1 MNTIQSIQQTVEA
14 TTKKGASAGQS
25 AGQFASML
33 QLLTSISPQS
43 DPIPQLIPKESESE
57 TSNEQL
63 IALMSEIEGK
73 PGLAKQL
80 LDTPELQLLL
90 DQEPESVE
98 DVIELLHQVEQG
110 EIAGSLETLE
120 RLPVQVKEALPAII
134 TNVLAPKRETAI
146 KEPAKETARMM
157 PAVSLYTP
165 LVKDSAVLEKAT
177 IEPKAAPDAE
187 DAIGLVSRGE
197 AKTEMQVTAQ
207 RPAKEALDLNDP
219 RFDDRLRA
227 KIEAALAKAPFTQGR
242 DGATRLSIR
251 LYPEQLGELVVQLE
265 RKDGEL
271 TVKLFTATE
280 SVKQAIEQQLGK
292 LQQMLQQHAPQTRI
306 ETGIIASNA
315 KDFGREAFDDRR
327 RDAEYQEQQ
336 ADQESEEEED
346 DE

>member
-1 MNTIQSIQQTVEA
+1 VNTIQSIQQTVET
-14 TTKKGASAGQS
+14 TTKKGAAAGQP

-43 DPIPQLIPKESESE
+43 DPIPQLIPKESEGE
-57 TSNEQL
+57 TSNNQL

-90 DQEPESVE
+90 EQEPDAVE
-98 DVIELLHQVEQG
+98 EVIEWLHQVEQG

-120 RLPVQVKEALPAII
+120 RLPVHIQETLPVII
-134 TNVLAPKRETAI
+134 TNVLSPKRETAI
-146 KEPAKETARMM
+146 KAPVKENARLM
-157 PAVSLYTP
+157 PAISLNTP
-165 LVKDSAVLEKAT
+165 LVKDSHVSEKAT
-177 IEPKAAPDAE
+177 NEPKTAPDAD

-197 AKTEMQVTAQ
+197 AKSEMQVAAQ
-207 RPAKEALDLNDP
+207 RPTKEALDLNDP

-242 DGATRLSIR
+242 DGSTRLSIR

-327 RDAEYQEQQ
+327 RESEYRERQ
-336 ADQESEEEED
+336 ADQENEEEED